1 MEDDLMRLFGSERI
15 QKMME
20 TLGIPDDEPI
30 DQKILSGAIENA
42 QKKVESKNFQ
52 ARKNTLEYDDVMN
65 VQRNIIYKQRR
76 QVLDGEN
83 MAQFIRS
90 LIHRWVEESIRGHQ
104 GESKHMDAESWQ
116 QATAPFRGLFFAPTE
131 FQFSD
136 EELAKKK
143 VEDLIEE
150 LETVADTKDQPRLRN
165 MLGAFLFS
173 DDDVFKK
180 VKVLSGGEKSRLAL
194 LKILLHPSNL
204 LLLDEPTNHLDI
216 NAKDMLLE
224 AIKNYE
230 GTVIFVSH
238 DKHFIKNL
246 ATRILYI
253 SQDGPEFFTGGY
265 DYFEYKLEE
274 KEAKW
279 KVERSKEREKVEI
292 KPTSSFQEMKA
303 KRNKIRSLEK
313 ELESISKEIESL
325 ENEIS
330 LLDGETEKSEVYSV
344 PEKIKSVMK
353 KKEEKERILE
363 EKEEQWLEKSEELEA
378 LNGENN

>member
-1 MEDDLMRLFGSERI
+1 M
-15 QKMME
+15 
-20 TLGIPDDEPI
+20 
-30 DQKILSGAIENA
+30 
-42 QKKVESKNFQ
+42 
-52 ARKNTLEYDDVMN
+52 
-65 VQRNIIYKQRR
+65 
-76 QVLDGEN
+76 
-83 MAQFIRS
+83 
-90 LIHRWVEESIRGHQ
+90 
-104 GESKHMDAESWQ
+104 
-116 QATAPFRGLFFAPTE
+116 
-131 FQFSD
+131 
-136 EELAKKK
+136 
-143 VEDLIEE
+143 
-150 LETVADTKDQPRLRN
+150 ETVADTKDQPRLRN

-279 KVERSKEREKVEI
+279 KVERSKEKEKVEI

-325 ENEIS
+325 EHDIS
-330 LLDGETEKSEVYSV
+330 ILSAETEKSEVYSV

-353 KKEEKERILE
+353 KKEEKEKALE
-363 EKEEQWLEKSEELEA
+363 EKEELWLEKSEELEG